1 MNDWRNCHCEQCLGN
16 LEEDYE
22 ITDEG
27 LVTSEDRTTVVNL
40 TMQEYLTLKE
50 KADRYDSLV
59 NVHD

>member
-1 MNDWRNCHCEQCLGN
+1 MNDWRDCQCDQCLGN

-50 KADRYDSLV
+50 KADRYDSLE
-59 NVHD
+59 NK